1 MRKSTMF
8 KLAGL
13 LMGCL
18 FLSSVSTATQAQDY
32 PNRVVR
38 LVIPF
43 PPGGSSD
50 ATARVLADQLSKLW
64 KSQVIIENKPG
75 AGTTIGAAYVAAS
88 EPDGYTIYLNSVS
101 HTIVPSLY
109 SNLRYDPI
117 KSFEQVSR
125 VAQSPILLL
134 VHPSLG
140 VNTVSELL
148 ELARSKPGQLNFGTP
163 GVGASPHLA
172 GEMMIAATKI
182 KAQHVPFNGAGPLAN
197 ALLGKVV
204 DFGFSDI
211 SALPLV
217 KEGTLKALAVTSV
230 DRFPDLPDV
239 PTVSETIQKG
249 FEAVNWNSIL
259 VAAKTPREIVDFLNR
274 SIVQVLGLPE
284 VKRIYAAQGFEPT
297 PSTSEELRELM
308 TREIEKYRMVVEQ
321 AGIKPK

>member
-1 MRKSTMF
+1 MKKSTMF
-8 KLAGL
+8 RLVSL

-18 FLSSVSTATQAQDY
+18 FLSNVSTATQAQDY

-75 AGTTIGAAYVAAS
+75 AGTTIGAAYVAAA

-117 KSFEQVSR
+117 KSFEHVSR

-230 DRFPDLPDV
+230 HRFPDLPDV

-249 FEAVNWNSIL
+249 FEAINWNSIL
-259 VAAKTPREIVDFLNR
+259 VPARTPRDIVDFLNR

-297 PSTSEELRELM
+297 PSTPEELRELM
-308 TREIEKYRMVVEQ
+308 TTEIEKYRAVVEQ
-321 AGIKPK
+321 AGIKQK